1 MANCQLCGKKL
12 SFFEGR
18 GFVVESIQVHGVSY
32 GDTYIL
38 CDECMKT
45 VEAAQAG
52 DTGAKNEARRL
63 IDNMVQDARMRER
76 FLSFLNIEKTP
87 EEKEA
92 LERQAKEEAEQRLL
106 REEQLRQYQEAEIG
120 RMMSAI
126 EQEKE
131 QSLPVFE
138 LTGCRGRNMKVYTD
152 RAVIVT
158 DVTLGAVLTGNA
170 TDGEKTIFYHD
181 VIGIQYKEP
190 GLTIGYLQLETA
202 SGQMNNLASN
212 QFSENT
218 YTFLEGTDEMRR
230 VKDYI
235 VWQVSQYKKI
245 SFISAQ

>member
-1 MANCQLCGKKL
+1 
-12 SFFEGR
+12 
-18 GFVVESIQVHGVSY
+18 
-32 GDTYIL
+32 
-38 CDECMKT
+38 
-45 VEAAQAG
+45 
-52 DTGAKNEARRL
+52 
-63 IDNMVQDARMRER
+63 MRER

-106 REEQLRQYQEAEIG
+106 REEQLRQYQETEIS

-218 YTFLEGTDEMRR
+218 YTFLEGTDEMRK

-245 SFISAQ
+245 PFSSAQ